1 MVNDNHMRIGKN
13 KIDPLTDTSGES
25 GKVLF
30 DRLNKQCK
38 DFPLEAVVNGS
49 SNVLL
54 NVIRQRNATR
64 DAAEKDFNEMF
75 GRLKAILMEHYNGP
89 DGKRRSVFPFHQTIS
104 PPFLDFVRWP
114 KRGMPPKE

>member
-1 MVNDNHMRIGKN
+1 MVNDNHMRIGKD
-13 KIDPLTDTSGES
+13 KIDPLTGTSAES

-38 DFPLEAVVNGS
+38 DFPLEAVVNAA

-75 GRLKAILMEHYNGP
+75 GRLKGILMAHYDGP
-89 DGKRRSVFPFHQTIS
+89 GGKRRSVFPFHQTIS
-104 PPFLDFVRWP
+104 PPFLDFARWP
-114 KRGMPPKE
+114 KTGFPPKD